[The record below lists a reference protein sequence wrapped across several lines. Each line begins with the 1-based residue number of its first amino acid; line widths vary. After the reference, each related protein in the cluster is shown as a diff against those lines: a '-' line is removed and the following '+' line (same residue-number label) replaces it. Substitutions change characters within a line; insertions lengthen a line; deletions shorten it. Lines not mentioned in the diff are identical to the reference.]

1 MIQRYA
7 LNPTGRDFVISD
19 IHGCFDQLE
28 TALDRQG
35 FDPARDRCFAV
46 GDLIDRGPY
55 SPAALEW
62 LAQPWFHS
70 CMGNHEEMLLAAQD
84 DETIMLNWTLLNGGA
99 WWDEADAAL
108 REQFLHAAAGLPLA
122 MEIQAGP
129 GRVGIVHADVPA
141 HLAWAAFLAALE
153 AGDPEAHNT
162 ALWSRDRADGWV
174 QTPVAGIDRVVCGH
188 TINANRKIRI
198 VGNVWLIDT
207 GAYAQASNGHLTVL
221 PLPVLF
227 SDLISHSPRD
237 DRRALR

>member
-1 MIQRYA
+1 MIQRYGE
-7 LNPTGRDFVISD
+7 NQTGRDFVISD

-35 FDPARDRCFAV
+35 FDPAQDRCFAV
-46 GDLIDRGPY
+46 GDLIDRGPN
-55 SPAALEW
+55 SPTALGW

-70 CMGNHEEMLLAAQD
+70 CMGNHEAMLLAAQD
-84 DETIMLNWTLLNGGA
+84 DETIMLNWTLLNGGD

-108 REQFLHAAAGLPLA
+108 REQFLRTAAALPLA
-122 MEIQAGP
+122 IEIQASP

-141 HLAWAAFLAALE
+141 HLAWPAFLAALE
-153 AGDPEAHNT
+153 AGDAEARNT
-162 ALWSRDRADGWV
+162 ALWCRDRADGWV

-227 SDLISHSPRD
+227 SDLVSHSPRD
-237 DRRALR
+237 DRRLRR

>member
-7 LNPTGRDFVISD
+7 ENLTGRDFVISD

-28 TALDRQG
+28 AALERLG
-35 FDPARDRCFAV
+35 FDPAVDRCFAV
-46 GDLIDRGPY
+46 GDLIDRGPD
-55 SPAALEW
+55 SQAALQW
-62 LAQPWFHS
+62 LAEPWFHS
-70 CMGNHEEMLLAAQD
+70 CMGNHEDMLLAAQQ

-99 WWDEADAAL
+99 WWAEADDTL
-108 REQFLHAAAGLPLA
+108 REQFLNTTAHLPLA

-141 HLAWAAFLAALE
+141 ELTWPDFVAALE
-153 AGDPEAHNT
+153 AGDPDAVNT
-162 ALWSRDRADGWV
+162 ALWSRNRADGWV

-207 GAYAQASNGHLTVL
+207 GAYAQATNGHLTVL

-227 SDLISHSPRD
+227 SDLVSHLTPNDGPAPR
-237 DRRALR
+237 

>member
-7 LNPTGRDFVISD
+7 ENQTGRDFVISD

-28 TALDRQG
+28 AALDQQG
-35 FDPARDRCFAV
+35 FDPAQDRCFAV
-46 GDLIDRGPY
+46 GDLIDRGPH

-62 LAQPWFHS
+62 LGKPWFHS
-70 CMGNHEEMLLAAQD
+70 CLGNHEAMLLAAQD

-99 WWDEADAAL
+99 WWNETDAAL

-141 HLAWAAFLAALE
+141 HLAWPAFLAALE
-153 AGDPEAHNT
+153 AGDAEAHNT

-174 QTPVAGIDRVVCGH
+174 HTPVAGIDRVVCGH
-188 TINANRKIRI
+188 TINTNRKIRI

-237 DRRALR
+237 DRRARR